1 MKTAVI
7 TTGGLGTR
15 LLTATK
21 VNPKTMLPLYVK
33 STDSDLNPFF
43 QPLIEIIFN
52 NLYDCGFRKFCFI
65 VGKKG
70 QYSIKNHLIP
80 DPDFLKLLK
89 SRNNSIDKRFIRM
102 LEKSYKKY
110 SNSKVSWITQS
121 TPMGFGHALLSA
133 KKFVGNDNFL
143 LHAGDAYFPNYDF
156 LKTMINTF
164 KKSNGI
170 TGSILLQHK
179 KNVEGYGI
187 AQTTTKNHEHL
198 VINVEEKP
206 KKPKSNLAILPVYLF
221 DKNIFSALK
230 KISHGYNGELQ
241 VTDAIKYLLDDE
253 KKFIANNFRSNW
265 FDIGTVHRYYD
276 AISYSYKKSVT

>member
-15 LLTATK
+15 LLTVTK

-33 STDSDLNPFF
+33 STDSDLNPFL

-52 NLYDCGFRKFCFI
+52 NLYDHGFRKFCFI

-80 DPDFLKLLK
+80 DPNFLKLLK
-89 SRNNSIDKRFIRM
+89 SRNNPIDKRFIRM

-110 SNSKVSWITQS
+110 SNSEISWITQS

-133 KKFVGNDNFL
+133 KKFVGDDNFL

-156 LKTMINTF
+156 LKPMINNF
-164 KKSNGI
+164 KKSI
-170 TGSILLQHK
+170 HASGSILLQYK
-179 KNVEGYGI
+179 KNVEGYGL
-187 AQTTTKNHEHL
+187 AQIKRKNHENL
-198 VINVEEKP
+198 VIDVKEKP

-221 DKNIFSALK
+221 NKNIFSALR
-230 KISHGYNGELQ
+230 KISHG
-241 VTDAIKYLLDDE
+241 
-253 KKFIANNFRSNW
+253 
-265 FDIGTVHRYYD
+265 
-276 AISYSYKKSVT
+276 

>member
-1 MKTAVI
+1 METAVI

-33 STDSDLNPFF
+33 STDNNPNPFL
-43 QPLIEIIFN
+43 QPLIEIIFS
-52 NLYDCGFRKFCFI
+52 NLYDNGFRKFCFI

-89 SRNNSIDKRFIRM
+89 SRNNPIDKRFIKM
-102 LEKSYKKY
+102 LEKSYKKF
-110 SNSKVSWITQS
+110 SNSEISWITQS

-133 KKFVGNDNFL
+133 KKFVGNDDFL
-143 LHAGDAYFPNYDF
+143 LHAGDAYFPSYVF
-156 LKTMINTF
+156 LKPMINSF
-164 KKSNGI
+164 KKSI
-170 TGSILLQHK
+170 HASGSLLLQYK

-187 AQTTTKNHEHL
+187 AQIKRRKYENL
-198 VINVEEKP
+198 VTNVEEKP

-221 DKNIFSALK
+221 NPNIFSALK
-230 KISHGYNGELQ
+230 KISRGYDGELQ
-241 VTDAIKYLLDDE
+241 VTDAIKFLLDGD
-253 KKFIANNFRSNW
+253 KKFIATKFTDNW
-265 FDIGTVHRYYD
+265 FDIGTVHRYHE
-276 AISYSYKKSVT
+276 ALSNSYKKSIH